1 MTVDDVLAESEWRG
15 RAAAYLARL
24 DELVGPYLERRA
36 AGNTHPVVDFLF
48 TYYGNKPAQLR
59 RWHPGFG
66 IGLAGARE
74 YEGARGYHRVSVPEW
89 SDRLPAHESFRHA
102 ATETSDR
109 AAAREPSSTA
119 TKGRPGRAVAHES
132 SRHATTEISDR
143 AAARE
148 QPSSAATK
156 GPPGR
161 AVAGESTGE
170 SAAGPER
177 AAGPD
182 RAAGSERAAGPE
194 RAAGRER
201 AAVVFTA
208 DPAYL
213 ARRRD
218 TLEFVA
224 NLLRATASRPA
235 QLSCFGLH
243 EWAMVYRTDDVRHR
257 QVPLR
262 LGSEGTDAVV
272 EAMSLR
278 CTHFDAFRFFTPE
291 AVGRNAQPLTR
302 ADQVAREQPG
312 CLHANMDLYKW
323 SFKLVPLVASQ
334 LVLDCFELACDARE
348 LDMRASPYDLT
359 DYGYAPIR
367 IETPSGRAE
376 YVRRQAEIAERSATL
391 RAALLDACENLLAA
405 SPEHAAR

>member
-1 MTVDDVLAESEWRG
+1 MLESVLAEDDWRA
-15 RAAAYLARL
+15 RAAAYRARL

-36 AGNTHPVVDFLF
+36 AGSTHPVIDFLF

-66 IGLAGARE
+66 VGLAGARE
-74 YEGARGYHRVSVPEW
+74 YEGARGYHRDARPRQTGTPEW
-89 SDRLPAHESFRHA
+89 SGAPATDR
-102 ATETSDR
+102 
-109 AAAREPSSTA
+109 
-119 TKGRPGRAVAHES
+119 
-132 SRHATTEISDR
+132 
-143 AAARE
+143 
-148 QPSSAATK
+148 
-156 GPPGR
+156 GP
-161 AVAGESTGE
+161 
-170 SAAGPER
+170 
-177 AAGPD
+177 
-182 RAAGSERAAGPE
+182 
-194 RAAGRER
+194 
-201 AAVVFTA
+201 VFAA
-208 DPAYL
+208 DPVYL

-218 TLEFVA
+218 TIEFVA

-262 LGSEGTDAVV
+262 LGSAGTDAVV

-291 AVGRNAQPLTR
+291 AVGRNAQPLAR

-323 SFKLVPLVASQ
+323 SFKLVPLVSSE
-334 LVLDCFELACDARE
+334 LVLESFELACAARE
-348 LDMRASPYDLT
+348 LDMRASPYDLGA
-359 DYGYAPIR
+359 YGYTPIP

-376 YVRRQAEIAERSATL
+376 YVRRQAELAERAATL
-391 RAALLDACENLLAA
+391 RATLLATCEKLLEA
-405 SPEHAAR
+405 GAEHAVG